1 MDTTRQKVTSD
12 HLRRDAYLYVRQS
25 TIQQVFHNTES
36 TRRQYDLRRRAVA
49 LGWPEERIIVIDTDL
64 GQSGASAA
72 DREGFQRLVGDVG
85 MGKAGIV
92 LGLEV
97 SRLARNSSDWH
108 RLLEICALSDTLI
121 LDEDGLY
128 DPSAFNDRLLLGMK
142 GTMSEAELHV
152 LHARLQG
159 GILSK
164 ARRGELR
171 SRLPVGL
178 CYDARGQ
185 VVLRPDKQVQDV
197 LRLFFKTYERI
208 GSAMGVVIWFR
219 KNNLQFP
226 RAIVVGSNKG
236 QIAWGPLRHSR
247 AVTTL
252 RNPRY
257 AGAFV
262 FGRTKSRKRVNGSMH
277 VQFMPLDQWDTVI
290 PDAHPGY
297 ITWQQYHDN
306 LRTLERCAK
315 AHGANRRDHPPG
327 EGPALLQGMVVCGVC
342 GRRMTALYHTNNNGE
357 NIPAYA
363 CAQEA
368 SQYGSARCQTVAG
381 GNIDKAI
388 GQLLLELVEPI
399 TLELALN
406 VQHEVQARLEEADAI
421 RKQSVKRTQY
431 QADLARERFMSVDSR
446 NRLVADQLE
455 ADWNEK
461 LRLLAQA
468 HQHYEEQREKDQ
480 MNLDEDARQKIL
492 SLAKDF
498 PRVWNDDATSH
509 KQRKRML
516 RLLIEDVTLTR
527 QQEHTLVQI
536 RLRGGQTRTIEA
548 PHPLAAWQRR
558 KTPEHIV
565 KEIDALLEHHTDGQV
580 AHELNRRGIKPSIG
594 QRFTRPIV
602 AKLRTKNELASRYD
616 RLRSNGLLTR
626 KEIAEELGVAPETI
640 GIWYAQGLLIGYN
653 YDDSGERLYPMP
665 DEHNRPTKSQ
675 GRKLAGRRI
684 VPKVPSKAANEVHH
698 EA

>member
-1 MDTTRQKVTSD
+1 VGLPRGGVRGPK
-12 HLRRDAYLYVRQS
+12 RR
-25 TIQQVFHNTES
+25 
-36 TRRQYDLRRRAVA
+36 
-49 LGWPEERIIVIDTDL
+49 
-64 GQSGASAA
+64 
-72 DREGFQRLVGDVG
+72 
-85 MGKAGIV
+85 
-92 LGLEV
+92 
-97 SRLARNSSDWH
+97 

-171 SRLPVGL
+171 SRLPIGL

-185 VVLRPDKQVQDV
+185 VVLHPDKQVQDV
-197 LRLFFKTYERI
+197 LRLFFKTYERL

-219 KNNLQFP
+219 ENNLQFP
-226 RAIVVGSNKG
+226 RAVVAGPNKG

-247 AVTTL
+247 AVYLL

-262 FGRTKSRKRVNGSMH
+262 YGRSKSRRRADGSWH
-277 VQFMPLDQWDTVI
+277 THWKPLDEWDTVI

-297 ITWQQYHDN
+297 ITWQQYNDH
-306 LRTLERCAK
+306 LRTLESCAK
-315 AHGANRRDHPPG
+315 AHGADRRDHPPG

-342 GRRMTALYHTNNNGE
+342 GRRMTALYHTNNGE
-357 NIPAYA
+357 RIPSYL

-368 SQYGSARCQTVAG
+368 SQYGGARCQRVAG
-381 GNIDKAI
+381 SNIDKAI
-388 GQLLLELVEPI
+388 GQLLLELVEPM

-406 VQHEVQARLEEADAI
+406 VQHEVQAQLEEADAI
-421 RKQSVKRTQY
+421 RRQSVKRTQY
-431 QADLARERFMSVDSR
+431 QADLARERFMSVDPR

-461 LRLLAQA
+461 LRSLEQA
-468 HQHYEEQREKDQ
+468 RQHYEEQREKDRVQ
-480 MNLDEDARQKIL
+480 LDEDARQKIL

-498 PRVWNDDATSH
+498 PRVWNDGATSH
-509 KQRKRML
+509 KQRKRMI

-527 QQEHTLVQI
+527 QQERTLVQI
-536 RLRGGQTRTIEA
+536 RLRGGQTRTLEV
-548 PHPLAAWQRR
+548 PHPLPVWQRR

-565 KEIDALLEHHTDGQV
+565 KEIDALLEHHTDAQV
-580 AHELNRRGIKPSIG
+580 ARELNRRGIKPSIAR
-594 QRFTRPIV
+594 RFTRPIV
-602 AKLRTKNELASRYD
+602 TKLRTKNGLVSRYD
-616 RLRSNGLLTR
+616 RLRGKGLLTQN
-626 KEIAEELGVAPETI
+626 EIAKELGVTRETI
-640 GIWYAQGLLIGYN
+640 GIWYAHGLLTGYN
-653 YDDSGERLYPMP
+653 YDEGRGRLYRMP

-675 GRKLAGRRI
+675 GRKLAERRI
-684 VPKVPSKAANEVHH
+684 MPEVPPKAANEVQH

>member
-1 MDTTRQKVTSD
+1 MDTARQKVTSE

-49 LGWPEERIIVIDTDL
+49 LGWPEERIIVIDTDQ
-64 GQSGASAA
+64 GQSGASAV

-108 RLLEICALSDTLI
+108 RLLEICALSETLI

-152 LHARLQG
+152 LRARLQG

-178 CYDARGQ
+178 SYDARGQ
-185 VVLRPDKQVQDV
+185 VVLHPDEQVQDV
-197 LRLFFKTYERI
+197 LRLFFKTYQRT

-226 RAIVVGSNKG
+226 RDIVRGPNKG
-236 QIAWGPLRHSR
+236 QIAWGPLAHSR
-247 AVTTL
+247 AVRTL

-262 FGRTKSRKRVNGSMH
+262 FGRTKSRKRADGSLH
-277 VQFMPLDQWDTVI
+277 VQSKPLEEWDTVI

-297 ITWQQYHDN
+297 ITWQQYNDN
-306 LRTLERCAK
+306 LRTLESCAK
-315 AHGANRRDHPPG
+315 AHGTDRRDHPPG
-327 EGPALLQGMVVCGVC
+327 EGPALLQGMILCGVC
-342 GRRMTALYHTNNNGE
+342 GRRMTVRYHKNNGQTVPE
-357 NIPAYA
+357 YV
-363 CAQEA
+363 CQRETTE
-368 SQYGSARCQTVAG
+368 YGVSRCQTIVG
-381 GNIDKAI
+381 SNIDKAI
-388 GQLLLELVEPI
+388 GQLLLELVEPL
-399 TLELALN
+399 TLELALH
-406 VQHEVQARLEEADAI
+406 VQHEVQTRLEEADAI
-421 RKQSVKRTQY
+421 RRQSVERAQY
-431 QADLARERFMSVDSR
+431 QADLARERFMNVDPH

-455 ADWNEK
+455 ADWNEE

-468 HQHYEEQREKDQ
+468 HEHYEEQREKERIQ
-480 MNLDEDARQKIL
+480 LDDHARQKIL

-498 PRVWNDDATSH
+498 PRVWNDSATSY
-509 KQRKRML
+509 KQRKRMI
-516 RLLIEDVTLTR
+516 RLLIKDVTLTR
-527 QQEHTLVQI
+527 DSKYARVQV
-536 RLRGGQTRTIEA
+536 RLRGGQTKTLEI
-548 PHPLAAWQRR
+548 PHPLHGGKLR
-558 KTPEHIV
+558 KTPQDII
-565 KEIDALLEHHTDGQV
+565 KEIDGMLDHHTEGEI
-580 AHELNRRGIKPSIG
+580 ARLLNRRGITSSLGHPFSPSLI
-594 QRFTRPIV
+594 
-602 AKLRTKNELASRYD
+602 AKLRRAHGLTTRFD
-616 RLRSNGLLTR
+616 RLRKKGLLTKR
-626 KEIAEELGVAPETI
+626 EMARELSVHHSTI
-640 GIWYAQGLLIGYN
+640 GAWHKHRLLVGYDYN
-653 YDDSGERLYPMP
+653 DKGERLYEMP
-665 DEHNRPTKSQ
+665 DEQNRPTKCQ
-675 GRKLAGRRI
+675 GQKLTERSAKA
-684 VPKVPSKAANEVHH
+684 KVTSHAANEVQH

>member
-1 MDTTRQKVTSD
+1 MDTARQKVTSD

-36 TRRQYDLRRRAVA
+36 TRRQYELRRRAVA

-85 MGKAGIV
+85 LGKAGIV

-152 LHARLQG
+152 LRARLQG

-164 ARRGELR
+164 ARRGELC

-178 CYDARGQ
+178 IYDARGQ
-185 VVLRPDKQVQDV
+185 VTLHPDKQVQDV
-197 LRLFFKTYERI
+197 IRLFFKTYERI

-226 RAIVVGSNKG
+226 RAIVTGPNKG
-236 QIAWGPLRHSR
+236 QIAWGPLAHSR
-247 AVTTL
+247 AVRTL
-252 RNPRY
+252 HNPRY

-277 VQFMPLDQWDTVI
+277 VQSIPLDQWDTVI

-297 ITWQQYHDN
+297 ITWQTYNDN
-306 LRTLERCAK
+306 LRTLEICAK
-315 AHGANRRDHPPG
+315 AHGTDRRDHPPG
-327 EGPALLQGMVVCGVC
+327 EGPALLQGMVLCGVC
-342 GRRMTALYHTNNNGE
+342 GRRMTIRYHKNRGE
-357 NIPAYA
+357 TIPEYV
-363 CAQEA
+363 CQRETTE
-368 SQYGSARCQTVAG
+368 YGVSRCQTIVG
-381 GNIDKAI
+381 TNIDKAI
-388 GQLLLELVEPI
+388 GQLLLELVEPV
-399 TLELALN
+399 TLELALH
-406 VQHEVQARLEEADAI
+406 VQHEVQTRLDEADAI
-421 RKQSVKRTQY
+421 RRQSVERAQY
-431 QADLARERFMSVDSR
+431 QADLARERFMNVDPH

-461 LRLLAQA
+461 LRLLTQA
-468 HQHYEEQREKDQ
+468 HEQYEEQRQKDRRQ
-480 MNLDEDARQKIL
+480 LDEHARLDIL

-498 PRVWNDDATSH
+498 PRVWNDSATSD
-509 KQRKRML
+509 KQRKRMI

-527 QQEHTLVQI
+527 AQKYDRVQI
-536 RLRGGQTRTIEA
+536 RLRGGQTRTLEVL
-548 PHPLAAWQRR
+548 HPLCAWQIR
-558 KTPEHIV
+558 KTPGHIIQ
-565 KEIDALLEHHTDGQV
+565 EIDALLEHYTDGQ
-580 AHELNRRGIKPSIG
+580 AARELNRRGIKPSLG

-602 AKLRTKNELASRYD
+602 TKLRNENGLASRYD
-616 RLRSNGLLTR
+616 RLRARGLLTQ
-626 KEIAEELGVAPETI
+626 EEMAEEFGVITQTI
-640 GIWYAQGLLIGYN
+640 RVWYAHGLLIGYD
-653 YDDSGERLYPMP
+653 YDDNGGRSYPMP
-665 DEHNRPTKSQ
+665 DEHNRPAKSQ
-675 GRKLAGRRI
+675 GRKLAERRI
-684 VPKVPSKAANEVHH
+684 VSKVTLQAANEVQH